1 MRLSRWLRVAAAATF
16 FVFTSQAE
24 LSAEPPHVYALVGGT
39 VHPVSSP
46 PLPNGTVVV
55 RNGLIE
61 AVGAGIRVPADAV
74 LVDTTGAQVYPALF
88 NAQSAVGIPA
98 DPKEGS
104 SGGKDPGAASL
115 AAARLSLA
123 PDTLDSWRGAGV
135 GTLLSAQKGGNFQGG
150 SVIFN
155 LGDGPLDQ
163 LVLRSPGSIQFSF
176 ATRSWG
182 TYPDSLMGAIHLAR
196 QSMLDA
202 AWLVEAR
209 GNYEREPR
217 GKRRPESNPDLEAL
231 AGVLRREIPLVFLAD
246 DEVRIRAAAEI
257 GGQHKVRWIVSGA
270 SEAWELADFLEETG
284 GAVLVSVDFP
294 RPPTIAPEDQPLRAV
309 RKRVL
314 APTGPAELAKRE
326 VPFALVSGANLGAK
340 EYIAGIRRAIEEG
353 LAEDAVLRAVTLAP
367 AQMFG
372 LERQIGSIESGK
384 IANLIVTEGK
394 FWERDAKVRNLF
406 VDGRQMRIVAPP
418 DSEKSPLS
426 AEGSWDLSVRLPE
439 GEVALRLELTQQG
452 ERVSGS
458 FSGDRGSGSIGEG
471 TVEGN
476 RIRFSLAA
484 QASPS
489 GEMSEWRFEG
499 TITGNSMEGSVTS
512 SLGTFDFSGRRPE

>member
-1 MRLSRWLRVAAAATF
+1 MRLSQWLRVAAAATF
-16 FVFTSQAE
+16 FVFAFHAE
-24 LSAEPPHVYALVGGT
+24 LSADPPHVYALVGGT

-46 PLPNGTVVV
+46 PILNGTVVV

-61 AVGAGIRVPADAV
+61 AVGTGIRVPADAV
-74 LVDTTGAQVYPALF
+74 LVDTTGAHVYPALF

-98 DPKEGS
+98 APKEDPTA
-104 SGGKDPGAASL
+104 GKDPGAASL
-115 AAARLSLA
+115 AAARLTFA

-135 GTLLSAQKGGNFQGG
+135 GTLLSAQKAGNFQGG

-155 LGDGPLDQ
+155 LGEGPLDQ
-163 LVLRSPGSIQFSF
+163 LVLRSPGSVQFSF
-176 ATRSWG
+176 STRSWG
-182 TYPDSLMGAIHLAR
+182 IYPDSLMGAIHLAR

-202 AWLVEAR
+202 AWLLDAR
-209 GNYEREPR
+209 ASYDRDPR
-217 GKRRPESNPDLEAL
+217 GKRRPETNPDLEAL
-231 AGVLRREIPLVFLAD
+231 AGVLRREVPLVFLAD
-246 DEVRIRAAAEI
+246 DEVRVRAAAEI
-257 GGQHKVRWIVSGA
+257 GQQHKVRWIVSGA
-270 SEAWELADFLEETG
+270 AEAWELADFLSESG

-314 APTGPAELAKRE
+314 APTGPAELAKRK
-326 VPFALVSGANLGAK
+326 VPFALVSGPNLGAK
-340 EYIAGIRRAIEEG
+340 EYMAGIRRSIEEG
-353 LAEDAVLRAVTLAP
+353 LAEDAALRAVTLAP

-372 LERQIGSIESGK
+372 LERQIGSVEAGK
-384 IANLIVTEGK
+384 IANLMVTDKK
-394 FWERDAKVRNLF
+394 FWEREAKLRNLF
-406 VDGRQMRIVAPP
+406 VDGRQMRIVETP
-418 DSEKSPLS
+418 DPAETPQL

-439 GEVALRLELTQQG
+439 GEVAMRLDLTQQG
-452 ERVSGS
+452 DQVSGS

-471 TVEGN
+471 TVDGN

-499 TITGNSMEGSVTS
+499 TITGNTMEGSVTS